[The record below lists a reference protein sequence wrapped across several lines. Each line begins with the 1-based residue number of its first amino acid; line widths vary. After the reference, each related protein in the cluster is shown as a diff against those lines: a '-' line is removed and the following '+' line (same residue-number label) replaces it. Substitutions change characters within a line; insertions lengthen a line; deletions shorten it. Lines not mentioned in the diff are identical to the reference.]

1 MTTLQSIGSN
11 TTQPGLGKPSGTG
24 ILQTQLSR
32 YETQLA
38 DWCSCPSGKTSE
50 GKKKIT
56 DIQQKADAVKLAIRK
71 IEDARARQTTASAPV
86 AGAPQPSR
94 NDSTSLVG
102 SRVDVYA

>member
-11 TTQPGLGKPSGTG
+11 PAQAGLNKPSGAG

-32 YETQLA
+32 YQTQLA
-38 DWCSCPSGKTSE
+38 DWCSCPGGKTPE
-50 GKKKIT
+50 GRKKIT

-71 IEDARARQTTASAPV
+71 IEDARARQTSASAPV
-86 AGAPQPSR
+86 ATAPQPSR
-94 NDSTSLVG
+94 NDSTALVG